1 MRSVKSNMYQYRVAL
16 MSSLEAERL
25 HQITG
30 QRRRDPLKAAGCR
43 EGAVGGARSRTKAD
57 PGGQG

>member
-1 MRSVKSNMYQYRVAL
+1 
-16 MSSLEAERL
+16 MSSLEVERL

-30 QRRRDPLKAAGCR
+30 QRRRDPLEAAGCR